1 MCLFDILMQL
11 ESRVSASFKGPE
23 RRVPRNVHVGGP
35 GPPVGDRRAFGLVAE
50 DVAGL
55 GKAGLAMNMLLA
67 LVREW
72 KESTNDGDVG
82 EI

>member
-1 MCLFDILMQL
+1 
-11 ESRVSASFKGPE
+11 
-23 RRVPRNVHVGGP
+23 VGG
-35 GPPVGDRRAFGLVAE
+35 RRAFGLVAE

-55 GKAGLAMNMLLA
+55 GKAELAMYVLPA